1 MHVFIEKSAD
11 FSPKIERKGSPKGA
25 QNRGNWVTI
34 RAPCPEG
41 LPERQIGAK
50 APKMEPKG
58 GQIEPKVG

>member
-1 MHVFIEKSAD
+1 M
-11 FSPKIERKGSPKGA
+11 ERNGSPKGA

-50 APKMEPKG
+50 APQNGAQREPNGEKMEL
-58 GQIEPKVG
+58 QASQN